1 MNHTAVTNA
10 TPDIRTIATH
20 IVQRLGLQPTPRRV
34 TNMVKKLV
42 DFQKHEQ
49 GISIAFINRS

>member
-1 MNHTAVTNA
+1 MEKSATTNA
-10 TPDIRTIATH
+10 KPDIRIVATH

-49 GISIAFINRS
+49 GISIAFLNRA